1 MGFGE
6 GDYTVPKNQNPEV
19 PMCPVCLATAVII
32 AGSATG
38 TGGLTALV
46 ATRFRRPKPDQ
57 KIPITQQEVQDGYD
71 NSASF
76 PDRLPRRMD

>member
-1 MGFGE
+1 
-6 GDYTVPKNQNPEV
+6 
-19 PMCPVCLATAVII
+19 MCPVCLATAAII

-46 ATRFRRPKPDQ
+46 ATRFRRPKPDE
-57 KIPITQQEVQDGYD
+57 KISTTKQEVHDGYD

-76 PDRLPRRMD
+76 PDRIPRRMD